1 MRWNELGKFLIVA
14 LAIVGGFVMYI
25 RPLASSVKQGL
36 DLQGGTHVVL
46 QAVDTP
52 QLKVNDDALDRAT
65 HIIERRVNALG
76 LTEPVVQRQGRDRI
90 IVELPGVKDPEKAIN
105 MLGKTAML
113 EFKDPNNKT
122 VLTGTDLKDAKAVV
136 GNGNQPLVSMEFSD
150 EGGQKFA
157 DVTARN
163 VGKRIAITLDG
174 EVLTAPVVQEAI
186 TGGRAQITGNR
197 SMEEAQHLAILL
209 RSGSLPVKL
218 EIIENR
224 TVGPTLGQDSKEAS
238 QKAFLIG
245 VAGVFVFM
253 ILFYRLSGVVA
264 DIALLLYTML
274 LLLVM
279 RYLNATLTLPG
290 MAGIILSIGMAV
302 DANVLIFERFKEEI
316 RTGKTLRKAMDNGFG
331 RALVTILDSNITTLM
346 ACAVLFYL
354 GTGEPHGFWHLR
366 SESRGGGKMKNF
378 SIVRN
383 WKIFF
388 AITIIGLMIGYGSM
402 IFRGFNLGIDFTGGS
417 IMDLKFE
424 KAVQVAQVREV
435 LGKHNLGGAIIQLE
449 SNDSAAT
456 SSQGVLIRTP
466 VIADNDRTTVMQD
479 MEKSLGKFEI
489 RRVENVGATIGGE
502 LIQQAAIAI
511 FLSWVLMVL
520 YITIRFQLN
529 FALAAIIALIID
541 VSVTLSWFSL
551 LQLEIDS
558 TFVAAL
564 LTVVGYSV
572 NGTIVIFDRIRENL
586 KVHRRTETVTD
597 MIDNSIK
604 STLTRTIYT
613 TITTLFAIVAIFLF
627 GGETIHNF
635 SFAMLVGC
643 CSGAYTSILLAGT
656 IWLFLQHKKAGE

>member
-1 MRWNELGKFLIVA
+1 
-14 LAIVGGFVMYI
+14 
-25 RPLASSVKQGL
+25 
-36 DLQGGTHVVL
+36 
-46 QAVDTP
+46 
-52 QLKVNDDALDRAT
+52 
-65 HIIERRVNALG
+65 
-76 LTEPVVQRQGRDRI
+76 
-90 IVELPGVKDPEKAIN
+90 
-105 MLGKTAML
+105 
-113 EFKDPNNKT
+113 
-122 VLTGTDLKDAKAVV
+122 
-136 GNGNQPLVSMEFSD
+136 
-150 EGGQKFA
+150 
-157 DVTARN
+157 
-163 VGKRIAITLDG
+163 
-174 EVLTAPVVQEAI
+174 
-186 TGGRAQITGNR
+186 
-197 SMEEAQHLAILL
+197 
-209 RSGSLPVKL
+209 
-218 EIIENR
+218 
-224 TVGPTLGQDSKEAS
+224 
-238 QKAFLIG
+238 
-245 VAGVFVFM
+245 
-253 ILFYRLSGVVA
+253 
-264 DIALLLYTML
+264 
-274 LLLVM
+274 
-279 RYLNATLTLPG
+279 
-290 MAGIILSIGMAV
+290 
-302 DANVLIFERFKEEI
+302 
-316 RTGKTLRKAMDNGFG
+316 
-331 RALVTILDSNITTLM
+331 
-346 ACAVLFYL
+346 
-354 GTGEPHGFWHLR
+354 
-366 SESRGGGKMKNF
+366 MKNV